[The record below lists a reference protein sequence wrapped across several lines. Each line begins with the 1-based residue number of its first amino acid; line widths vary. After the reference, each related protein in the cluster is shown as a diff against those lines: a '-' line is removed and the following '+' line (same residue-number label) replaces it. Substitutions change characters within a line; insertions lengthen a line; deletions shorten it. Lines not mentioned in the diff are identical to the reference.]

1 MIAGERMT
9 PRPITVKQDVPID
22 AALKIMRDAKV
33 RRLPVLDKN
42 GKLVGIVAEKDLLY
56 ASPSP
61 ATSLSIHELHYLLS
75 QIAVKDV
82 MTKNVITVEEDTPLE
97 EVARIMADNKIGST
111 PVMRQGELVGI
122 ITETDVFKI
131 LLEMMGAREHG
142 LRLTLNVPERVGILA
157 EVSRAIAD
165 ICGNLVALGAIQ
177 GDDPAHR
184 IMTVK
189 VQETSREALLEAM
202 KDLDVEVRSV
212 REI

>member
-9 PRPITVKQDVPID
+9 ARPITVKQDVAID
-22 AALKIMRDAKV
+22 EALKIMRDAKV

-97 EVARIMADNKIGST
+97 EVARIMADNKVGST
-111 PVMRQGELVGI
+111 PVVRQGELVGI

-142 LRLTLNVPERVGILA
+142 LRLTLNVPERVGMLA

-177 GDDPAHR
+177 GDDPTHR
-184 IMTVK
+184 IMTVR

-202 KDLDVEVRSV
+202 KGLDVEVRSV
-212 REI
+212 REV

>member
-97 EVARIMADNKIGST
+97 EVARIMADNKVGST
-111 PVMRQGELVGI
+111 PVVRQGELVGI

-157 EVSRAIAD
+157 DVSRAIAD

-189 VQETSREALLEAM
+189 VQETSREALLDAM

>member
-9 PRPITVKQDVPID
+9 ARPITVKQDVAID
-22 AALKIMRDAKV
+22 EALKIMRDAKV

-61 ATSLSIHELHYLLS
+61 ATSLSIHELHYLIS

-82 MTKNVITVEEDTPLE
+82 MTKDVITVEEDTPLE
-97 EVARIMADNKIGST
+97 EVARIMADNKVGST
-111 PVMRQGELVGI
+111 PVMRKGELVGI
-122 ITETDVFKI
+122 ITETDVFKV

-157 EVSRAIAD
+157 DVSRAIAD

-177 GDDPAHR
+177 GDDPTHR

-189 VQETSREALLEAM
+189 VQEASREALLEAM
-202 KDLDVEVRSV
+202 KKLDVEVRSV
-212 REI
+212 REV

>member
-1 MIAGERMT
+1 MIVGERMT

-97 EVARIMADNKIGST
+97 EVARIMADNKVGST

-122 ITETDVFKI
+122 ITETDVFKV

-189 VQETSREALLEAM
+189 VQETSREALLDAM

>member
-82 MTKNVITVEEDTPLE
+82 MTKDVITVEEDTPLE
-97 EVARIMADNKIGST
+97 EVARIMADNKVGST

-189 VQETSREALLEAM
+189 VQETSREALLDAM

>member
-97 EVARIMADNKIGST
+97 EVARIMADNKVGST

-189 VQETSREALLEAM
+189 VQETSREALLDAM

>member
-22 AALKIMRDAKV
+22 AALKVMRDAKV
-33 RRLPVLDKN
+33 RRLPVLDNN

>member
-1 MIAGERMT
+1 MT

-22 AALKIMRDAKV
+22 EALKVMRDAKV

-97 EVARIMADNKIGST
+97 EVARIMADNKVGST

-131 LLEMMGAREHG
+131 LLEMMGARQHG
-142 LRLTLNVPERVGILA
+142 LRLTLNVPERVGVLA

-165 ICGNLVALGAIQ
+165 VCGNVVALGAIQ

-212 REI
+212 REV

>member
-189 VQETSREALLEAM
+189 VQETSREALLDAM